1 VRIDRPVETLDHVAR
16 TLRFTA
22 EQQET
27 ILAHFISGQDRT
39 SGGVLQAVTSAAQT
53 VTDAPPPTTWK
64 ASGSGPWNWPPPT
77 SAPAD

>member
-53 VTDAPPPTTWK
+53 VTDADT
-64 ASGSGPWNWPPPT
+64 AHDMESVGIGAMELAAAYVRT
-77 SAPAD
+77 S